1 MRGKELADQ
10 LRLVS
15 REIIDNHVNL
25 FPARLAG
32 NDRDQKRDEV
42 GRRVTRRRPPEY
54 LSCFGV

>member
-1 MRGKELADQ
+1 
-10 LRLVS
+10 VS